1 MPDRAGST
9 SLMRIRPRLLAAPVL
24 GLFVFGV
31 MLASGPPSF
40 DALDGTEFTTAAAG
54 LGIAHP
60 PSYPLFLMLL
70 RIFPGCD
77 YGSGLVL
84 AALLGG
90 ITALLARTAA
100 AQDLGGHRFL
110 MSAAAA
116 CLVLSPPLMAQFNT
130 VEVYGISACLLVCS
144 RISRRTPAGPYF
156 FGLAVF
162 GGHPLC
168 ILLAPVLASSSWRK
182 WWPLMLL
189 PAGLLLY
196 VPLRAA
202 SSSALSPH
210 YTRPDTIA
218 ALADYFGMY
227 ASRLGKAS
235 FEGFRLLGPAAAA
248 SFAATGVLA
257 AAGRPKPA
265 EIVSI
270 LLSAALLAF
279 YRVPDPSG
287 IAFPGVFAAWL
298 PAVRG
303 LRRLG
308 IEAGSAGRAAALA
321 CCGTIAV
328 SGMLGSWR
336 GGDVIARTVACDMM
350 RQTPLSC
357 VYCTVGHDTFYAA
370 YLLGTEDM
378 RPDILPSDMYGNYFG
393 LSLREPLPDSLAGHP
408 VASTRAW
415 NSPAL
420 RLSGLVFLG
429 PGVAGAGTGLEL
441 PHASSPDAFAMDL
454 AAESYAR
461 LALQSP
467 GPRGDSLASL
477 ALRTAR
483 TGTTTDRLEVL
494 LEN

>member
-1 MPDRAGST
+1 MVDRSGST
-9 SLMRIRPRLLAAPVL
+9 RLMLIRTRLLGATAL
-24 GLFVFGV
+24 GLLVFGL
-31 MLASGPPSF
+31 MLVSGPPSF

-70 RIFPGCD
+70 RMFPGCD
-77 YGSGLVL
+77 YGSGLLFV
-84 AALLGG
+84 ALIGG
-90 ITALLARTAA
+90 VTALLARASA
-100 AQDLGGHRFL
+100 VRALGGHRFL
-110 MSAAAA
+110 ASAAAA

-144 RISRRTPAGPYF
+144 HISRRTPAGPYF

-162 GGHPLC
+162 GGHPLS
-168 ILLAPVLASSSWRK
+168 ILLAPVLASSSWRR
-182 WWPLMLL
+182 WWPLMIL

-202 SSSALSPH
+202 SSSTLSPH
-210 YTRPDTIA
+210 YTRPDTLA
-218 ALADYFGMY
+218 VLADYFGMY

-257 AAGRPKPA
+257 AAGRPKAA
-265 EIVSI
+265 EVVSI

-287 IAFPGVFAAWL
+287 IAFPAVFAAWV

-308 IEAGSAGRAAALA
+308 IEAGRAGRTAALA
-321 CCGTIAV
+321 CCGTVAL

-357 VYCTVGHDTFYAA
+357 VYCTVGHDTFHAA
-370 YLLGTEDM
+370 YLLGTEDL

-393 LSLREPLPDSLAGHP
+393 LSLREPLPESMSGHP

-415 NSPAL
+415 NSPEL

-429 PGVAGAGTGLEL
+429 PGGAVAGTGLDL
-441 PHASSPDAFAMDL
+441 PDACSPDAFAMDL

-467 GPRGDSLASL
+467 GQRGDSLASL

-483 TGTTTDRLEVL
+483 TVTTIDRLEVL
-494 LEN
+494 LED